1 MLQTILIIVTLAI
14 AILGFFKP
22 ERGKRSLRII
32 AISALV
38 ICAII
43 QIILVRR
50 GNREEARLKQTV
62 ENIRDYA
69 YVSRLNPSGKSFVAG
84 FLLKHSTA
92 ISRIIEETLT
102 EKDGVFYFKCDDQ
115 CLKRYQRTMQ
125 EHPRFPFSYVG
136 MADCLRRSG
145 DDKWKEYA
153 YKAVTIFE
161 ITTKIDGHDKSHDDV
176 MEQILRD
183 LAD

>member
-14 AILGFFKP
+14 AILGFSKP
-22 ERGKRSLRII
+22 ERGKRLLRII

-50 GNREEARLKQTV
+50 GNREEAGLKQTV

-69 YVSRLNPSGKSFVAG
+69 YVSKLNPSGKSFVAG
-84 FLLKHSTA
+84 FGLKHSTA
-92 ISRIIEETLT
+92 ISRIMEETLT
-102 EKDGVFYFKCDDQ
+102 EKDGILYFKCDDES
-115 CLKRYQRTMQ
+115 LKRYQRTIQ

-136 MADCLRRSG
+136 MADCLRRTG
-145 DDKWKEYA
+145 DDKWREYA
-153 YKAVTIFE
+153 FKAISIFE
-161 ITTKIDGHDKSHDDV
+161 ITSKIDGHHKSHEDF

-183 LAD
+183 LGH